1 MSDIASKHSESEN
14 NSRAVQ
20 VHIDGGS
27 VHRSHTLWPTG
38 WSLPLVARHRRQPKT
53 GEIIQH
59 IVVLIYLV
67 SLNSCVFVH
76 QSQFL
81 TNTKIHKLCMNRKK
95 TSVTA
100 RNEKDPR
107 SRLESPR
114 KTYFE
119 GLTFNRE
126 AAILTICWH
135 SSVEQVCHQLLTVTD
150 RFIFA
155 TAYPHPLRYG
165 STHKPT
171 LDFFVRSRGCL

>member
-14 NSRAVQ
+14 DSRAVQ

-38 WSLPLVARHRRQPKT
+38 WSLPLVARHRRQQKT

-67 SLNSCVFVH
+67 SLDSCVFA
-76 QSQFL
+76 SISIL
-81 TNTKIHKLCMNRKK
+81 THWHKNTKILKCTNFVWTDKK

-119 GLTFNRE
+119 GLAVWLLIARLQFSPFAGTVLLNR
-126 AAILTICWH
+126 
-135 SSVEQVCHQLLTVTD
+135 S
-150 RFIFA
+150 A
-155 TAYPHPLRYG
+155 T
-165 STHKPT
+165 S
-171 LDFFVRSRGCL
+171 F